1 MNQRAIQTISKLG
14 EFQNQGNLIE
24 DNGIKLEDIRM
35 AIKCIEQNID
45 HEQKIISLGS
55 VLPNYQN

>member
-35 AIKCIEQNID
+35 AIKWIEQNID